1 LAPSSGM
8 TGIML
13 KPARKAFTDAAW
25 MRYRT
30 TKAPPKLEA
39 LGIMARN
46 PAKSTL
52 AMTRFDTGPAALI
65 RPFCSFVTAPEI
77 QVAPGAPWRNRMG
90 AGRWNAN
97 PSRRGWYGNPAKGPN
112 GEPPPLPR

>member
-1 LAPSSGM
+1 M

-30 TKAPPKLEA
+30 TRAPPKLEA

-77 QVAPGAPWRNRMG
+77 QVAPGAPERNPM
-90 AGRWNAN
+90 AVAKINENTNAREMERN
-97 PSRRGWYGNPAKGPN
+97 SAKA
-112 GEPPPLPR
+112 